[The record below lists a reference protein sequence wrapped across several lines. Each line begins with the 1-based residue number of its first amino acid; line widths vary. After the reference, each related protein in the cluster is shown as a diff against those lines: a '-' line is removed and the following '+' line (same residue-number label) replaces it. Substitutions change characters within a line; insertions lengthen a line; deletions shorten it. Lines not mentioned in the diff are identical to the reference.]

1 MLNFFE
7 AFLGRIEIKTA
18 DKVERVYF
26 EIDEA
31 NIEEWEKPQIRESKN
46 AFFHV
51 CISEGEGE
59 RMEQF
64 VDFCE
69 DAIFEMQ
76 ISTALSGDDGEVAK
90 VGQNSDSEDLYSRI
104 SLHNYSGEK
113 GDDYSWRGRA
123 NGDHPT
129 AQGEHR
135 PWLGAGQG
143 CCYVSVRIC
152 VWNCFYFCSFCC
164 RLLSPANL
172 SLMAAKAKNMTAL
185 EKALALITGVFYV
198 IYGIGMVALWLNQ
211 KVLGTVL
218 YLMRMGMKQDVK
230 KEKVAEEEIVAP
242 PPPENIDPV
251 AVVAGQ
257 VCGMH
262 I

>member
-1 MLNFFE
+1 MGTAASVLNFFE
-7 AFLGRIEIKTA
+7 AFLGRIEIKT
-18 DKVERVYF
+18 
-26 EIDEA
+26 
-31 NIEEWEKPQIRESKN
+31 

-90 VGQNSDSEDLYSRI
+90 VKKEMTIPGED
-104 SLHNYSGEK
+104 E
-113 GDDYSWRGRA
+113 
-123 NGDHPT
+123 PT
-129 AQGEHR
+129 GIIQPLKENIA
-135 PWLGAGQG
+135 LGLEQAKTAAT
-143 CCYVSVRIC
+143 
-152 VWNCFYFCSFCC
+152 
-164 RLLSPANL
+164 LLSPANL

-230 KEKVAEEEIVAP
+230 KEKVAEGP
-242 PPPENIDPV
+242 L
-251 AVVAGQ
+251 GQ
-257 VCGMH
+257 A
-262 I
+262 